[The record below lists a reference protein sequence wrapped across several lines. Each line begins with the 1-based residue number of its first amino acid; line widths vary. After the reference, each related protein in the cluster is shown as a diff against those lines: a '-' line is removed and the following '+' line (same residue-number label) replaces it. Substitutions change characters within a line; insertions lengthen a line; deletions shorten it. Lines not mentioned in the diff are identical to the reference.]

1 MKKFL
6 LCLFV
11 FMMLENFAAA
21 SEKGEK
27 IMRLITLEE
36 HFTAQEIIEENNK
49 FTEVPDFYKS
59 MVFIGNSLTDID
71 GERIDFMDKHKIDMQ
86 VLSYTSPVSDQVPA
100 SEAVRICK
108 RANDILAEKVKA
120 HPERFAA
127 FATLPMADPV
137 EAAKELERCVVE
149 YKFYGAL
156 LAGQFQGH
164 FYEEKNFFPIFEKAA
179 ELDVPVSFH
188 PAPINQSIQI
198 YYYTS
203 PEYSQF
209 IAGQFASAGFG
220 WHLDVGIHEVRLILS
235 GLFDKLPNL
244 KIIAGHWGELIPAY
258 LERLDYMMSPQ
269 VTGLKKKISD
279 YYKENF
285 YITPSGILS
294 PMQFEYMVKLMGADH
309 IMWAVDYPYIKQGNF
324 YEFLMS
330 AEFLTD
336 EEKELIAHKNAERI
350 LHIKGE
356 N

>member
-1 MKKFL
+1 
-6 LCLFV
+6 
-11 FMMLENFAAA
+11 
-21 SEKGEK
+21 
-27 IMRLITLEE
+27 MRIVTIEE
-36 HFTAQEIIEENNK
+36 HFTAQEIIDENSK
-49 FTEVPDFYKS
+49 FTEVPEFYKS
-59 MVFIGNSLTDID
+59 MVFVGSSLMDT
-71 GERIDFMDKHKIDMQ
+71 GKERIEFMDSHRISMQ
-86 VLSYTSPVSDQVPA
+86 VLSYTSPISDQVPA
-100 SEAVRICK
+100 SEAVRICR
-108 RANDILAEKVKA
+108 RANDILAERVKT
-120 HPERFAA
+120 HPDRFAA

-137 EAAKELERCVVE
+137 EAAKELERCVKE
-149 YKFYGAL
+149 YGFCGAL
-156 LAGQFQGH
+156 LAGQLQGH
-164 FYEEKNFFPIFEKAA
+164 FYEEKIFFPIFAKAA
-179 ELDVPVSFH
+179 ELDVPISFH
-188 PAPINQSIQI
+188 PAPISKAIQD

-203 PEYSQF
+203 PEWSSF

-235 GLFDKLPNL
+235 GIFDKLPNL

-258 LERLDYMMSPQ
+258 LERLDYMMTPQ
-269 VTGLKKKISD
+269 STGLRKKISD
-279 YYKENF
+279 YYKKNF

-294 PMQFEYMVKLMGADH
+294 SMQFEYMVKLMGAEH

>member
-1 MKKFL
+1 
-6 LCLFV
+6 
-11 FMMLENFAAA
+11 
-21 SEKGEK
+21 
-27 IMRLITLEE
+27 MRLITLEE
-36 HFTAQEIIEENNK
+36 HFTAQEIIDENNK
-49 FTEVPDFYKS
+49 FNEVTGFYKN
-59 MVFIGNSLTDID
+59 MVFVGNSLTDID
-71 GERIDFMDKHKIDMQ
+71 NERIKFMDEHRIYMQ
-86 VLSYTSPVSDQVPA
+86 VLSYTSPVSDKVPA

-137 EAAKELERCVVE
+137 EAAKELERCVKE
-149 YKFYGAL
+149 YGFCGAL
-156 LAGQFQGH
+156 LAGQYQGH
-164 FYEEKNFFPIFEKAA
+164 FYEEKSFFPIFAKAA

-188 PAPINQSIQI
+188 PAPINPVIQD

-209 IAGQFASAGFG
+209 VAGQFASAGFG
-220 WHLDVGIHEVRLILS
+220 WHVDVGIHEVRLILS
-235 GLFDKLPNL
+235 GIFDKLPNL

-258 LERLDYMMSPQ
+258 LERLDYMMTPQ
-269 VTGLKKKISD
+269 STGLRKKISD

-294 PMQFEYMVKLMGADH
+294 SMQFEYMVKLMGAEH
-309 IMWAVDYPYIKQGNF
+309 ILWAIDYPYIREGDF
-324 YEFLMS
+324 YGFLMN
-330 AEFLTD
+330 ADFLTQ
-336 EEKELIAHKNAERI
+336 EQKELIAHKNAERI

>member
-1 MKKFL
+1 
-6 LCLFV
+6 
-11 FMMLENFAAA
+11 
-21 SEKGEK
+21 
-27 IMRLITLEE
+27 MRLITLEE
-36 HFTAQEIIEENNK
+36 HFTVQEIIDENNK
-49 FTEVPDFYKS
+49 FNEVTGFYKN
-59 MVFIGNSLTDID
+59 MVFVGNSLTDID
-71 GERIDFMDKHKIDMQ
+71 NERIKFMDEHRIDMQ
-86 VLSYTSPVSDQVPA
+86 VLSYTSPVSDKVPA

-120 HPERFAA
+120 HSDRFAA

-137 EAAKELERCVVE
+137 EAARELERCVKE
-149 YKFYGAL
+149 YGFCGAL
-156 LAGQFQGH
+156 LAGQYQGH
-164 FYEEKNFFPIFEKAA
+164 FYEEKSFFPIFAKAA

-188 PAPINQSIQI
+188 PAPINPVIQD

-203 PEYSQF
+203 PEYSNF

-235 GLFDKLPNL
+235 GIFDKLPNL

-258 LERLDYMMSPQ
+258 LERLDYMMTPQ
-269 VTGLKKKISD
+269 STGLSKKISD
-279 YYKENF
+279 YYKKNF

-294 PMQFEYMVKLMGADH
+294 SMQFEYMVKLMGAEH